1 MPWLALP
8 FNDPNAAELVK
19 LFDVRDTPA
28 VVRPG
33 GFSAG
38 HSKSTRAHGRRR
50 AVFVRWAP
58 QAVVEYP
65 SGTVLTHLHAIEAIL
80 NDDTGKAFPWAQP
93 PAVRLNA
100 VNADVLN
107 RSLAV
112 VFVLP
117 PADASSDGRSQ
128 AGSSRTHRATLV
140 LSPEDAKAVSAFEAV
155 ALARTDVAYRP
166 GTLPVVESTLSDLAA
181 AATVTDD
188 DDPDDGGAAGAAGS
202 SGSGGRA
209 IGRTRSLS
217 PSASLASLTLGG
229 SAAEAAPMAAGRP
242 ASGVLGLPCGNDSR
256 TGSAPPPAF
265 LYGVP
270 DVVTMQVLSWARI
283 TEPPPL
289 VCLID
294 FPTKTK
300 YVWSLNSTGELT
312 VESLSEFLCRYEDG
326 RLRPQVLR

>member
-1 MPWLALP
+1 MLTSAADAL
-8 FNDPNAAELVK
+8 LRCG
-19 LFDVRDTPA
+19 L
-28 VVRPG
+28 
-33 GFSAG
+33 
-38 HSKSTRAHGRRR
+38 
-50 AVFVRWAP
+50 

-80 NDDTGKAFPWAQP
+80 NDDTGKAFPWAHP

-117 PADASSDGRSQ
+117 AADASSDGRSQ

-166 GTLPVVESTLSDLAA
+166 GTLPIVESSSSELAA
-181 AATVTDD
+181 TAIATDED
-188 DDPDDGGAAGAAGS
+188 GPDDGAAVAAESSSS
-202 SGSGGRA
+202 SGGGGRRV
-209 IGRTRSLS
+209 IDCNRSLS
-217 PSASLASLTLGG
+217 PSSSLASLTLGG
-229 SAAEAAPMAAGRP
+229 GGGSSAAEAAPMAAGRP
-242 ASGVLGLPCGNDSR
+242 ASGVLELPCGNDSR

-283 TEPPPL
+283 IEPPPL

-300 YVWSLNSTGELT
+300 YMWPLNSTSELT